1 MKTYNQ
7 TSFYKK
13 LGDVKITI
21 ENQQIYRTHDKSC
34 GSIFFMH
41 FLYETNKWNSPALEF
56 SFYMAHHHIFA
67 DGDDWK
73 YITCI
78 TSHIIFLWY
87 CKKSTYECH
96 YNWCEQQPKENPDL
110 SKGRITRRWVW
121 VWNTRYM
128 FLPHHHYNIPQRWC
142 KNIKKNSLFLHTW

>member
-1 MKTYNQ
+1 
-7 TSFYKK
+7 
-13 LGDVKITI
+13 
-21 ENQQIYRTHDKSC
+21 
-34 GSIFFMH
+34 MH

-96 YNWCEQQPKENPDL
+96 YNWCEQQPKEN
-110 SKGRITRRWVW
+110 SFMIRGRITRCWVCK
-121 VWNTRYM
+121 YEM
-128 FLPHHHYNIPQRWC
+128 FNISLPHHHYNIPQRRC
-142 KNIKKNSLFLHTW
+142 KNIKKNSLFLHTWKKKHRLNDYLMRAIYHIMLMYFEKNLQFDK

>member
-1 MKTYNQ
+1 MIKVAVQFSLCIFCMKRINE
-7 TSFYKK
+7 
-13 LGDVKITI
+13 I
-21 ENQQIYRTHDKSC
+21 
-34 GSIFFMH
+34 
-41 FLYETNKWNSPALEF
+41 SPALEF

-96 YNWCEQQPKENPDL
+96 YNWCEQQPKENPDM
-110 SKGRITRRWVW
+110 SRGRITRCWVW
-121 VWNTRYM
+121 KYEMFNIYLCLIIITIFLKDDAKTSKRIHYFCTRDRR
-128 FLPHHHYNIPQRWC
+128 NIG
-142 KNIKKNSLFLHTW
+142 